1 MNKVVLMSTI
11 ALLALSIM
19 IISPVKAVTVESYW
33 AHHEMD
39 LLYPGVSLP
48 SKGPIQGGRGL
59 YWYGT
64 NEGSLGEGTL
74 EIWYYHYSL
83 NTATGEG
90 TSVAR
95 IRVTIPGA
103 GTIEGIARGIF
114 TGFIYNSGTFECS
127 IGTGDFEDLTVI
139 GTYSAVMTSQTAM
152 QIDCTGTS
160 IYH

>member
-1 MNKVVLMSTI
+1 VRKIALMSTI
-11 ALLALSIM
+11 ALLALTIM
-19 IISPVKAVTVESYW
+19 IISPVKAVTIEPYS

-39 LLYPGVSLP
+39 LLDPGESLP
-48 SKGPIQGGRGL
+48 SKGPIQSGRGL

-95 IRVTIPGA
+95 ILVTIPGA
-103 GTIEGIARGIF
+103 GTIEGIARGTF
-114 TGFIYNSGTFECS
+114 TGFIYNSGTFTLT
-127 IGTGDFEDLTVI
+127 IGTGDFADLTVI
-139 GTYSAVMTSQTAM
+139 GTYSAVMTSQTTM
-152 QIDCTGTS
+152 LIDCTGTS